1 MPKPNVN
8 QGDTTLKVQRT
19 EMSHQTLMIR
29 ALIVGEMA
37 AFTSNRFHPKPK
49 EAYNYNPTKTKPK
62 AGTRFQ
68 RKSSRGGRWRF
79 SNGRAWPSNWLRGSF
94 NHFLP
99 SHDISSYSGG
109 VQLQNSH
116 LFKLLESALWPSF
129 LHQPACLLYWLM
141 CVSQN
146 LGLWNPWTNKPVAHS
161 SALPYLRPRHPG
173 NALPAEGCRPP

>member
-99 SHDISSYSGG
+99 CWHDMSSYSGR
-109 VQLQNSH
+109 VQLQNPH

-129 LHQPACLLYWLM
+129 LHQPACLAEVCAWARTWVCEILG
-141 CVSQN
+141 QTN
-146 LGLWNPWTNKPVAHS
+146 L
-161 SALPYLRPRHPG
+161 LPI
-173 NALPAEGCRPP
+173 RPPFLI